1 MDSDEGKVF
10 LGGISWDTSEERIN
24 DYFSKYGVVSQ
35 TVIMRDKI
43 TGRPRGFG
51 FVVFSDPSVIDNV
64 VNDTHNIDGRNV
76 QLASNAEVATPAFPK
91 RGEGFMLF
99 EYMWQ
104 WAQTLW
110 ISRAKA
116 RKPSLSQKN
125 PPIVEN

>member
-76 QLASNAEVATPAFPK
+76 TRPNCGIPVCDLFFSPPSPGCVPSEV
-91 RGEGFMLF
+91 
-99 EYMWQ
+99 
-104 WAQTLW
+104 
-110 ISRAKA
+110 
-116 RKPSLSQKN
+116 
-125 PPIVEN
+125 